1 MIYQLLGKENINYLN
16 MITVGKD
23 NCGLF
28 PVIIEVNQGVCV
40 SQSNITGNY
49 ILSGRAA
56 ASSKDSLMNNRT
68 VMNNKQSVSA
78 DVASSI
84 DAQEGQ
90 DKLSAQKKQSGT
102 PYCPGATEDKRVL
115 TEISTDSINVPPVER
130 CVKCV
135 GCKNCKKVHLS
146 DQARQLV
153 QA

>member
-1 MIYQLLGKENINYLN
+1 MN

-49 ILSGRAA
+49 ILSGRAE
-56 ASSKDSLMNNRT
+56 ASSEDSMMNNRT

-84 DAQEGQ
+84 DAQEDQ
-90 DKLSAQKKQSGT
+90 DKLSAQRKESLSAQNKQSLSAQKKAV
-102 PYCPGATEDKRVL
+102 PECPEKAVQYN
-115 TEISTDSINVPPVER
+115 I
-130 CVKCV
+130 
-135 GCKNCKKVHLS
+135 LS
-146 DQARQLV
+146 WSN
-153 QA
+153 

>member
-1 MIYQLLGKENINYLN
+1 

-40 SQSNITGNY
+40 SQSNITGNF

-78 DVASSI
+78 DMARKI
-84 DAQEGQ
+84 DAHEDQ
-90 DKLSAQKKQSGT
+90 DKLSVQRNQSLGAQKKQSST
-102 PYCPGATEDKRVL
+102 PYCPGATEDK
-115 TEISTDSINVPPVER
+115 
-130 CVKCV
+130 
-135 GCKNCKKVHLS
+135 
-146 DQARQLV
+146 
-153 QA
+153 